1 MRRLLDDPTDY
12 INLIRRYGTSYVQHV
27 SVHILIGAVLFHF
40 CHRYAGGLTLFV
52 VYGHEVKSNDDKF
65 LSMAEKC
72 VWVLSNR
79 IASSGGIWP
88 VDIFPFLKYIPAW
101 LPGMGF
107 KRNAKKWKAQMEE
120 FVDKPY
126 ELVRDNIV
134 RVTRLFQGSTI
145 GPE

>member
-1 MRRLLDDPTDY
+1 M
-12 INLIRRYGTSYVQHV
+12 
-27 SVHILIGAVLFHF
+27 
-40 CHRYAGGLTLFV
+40 